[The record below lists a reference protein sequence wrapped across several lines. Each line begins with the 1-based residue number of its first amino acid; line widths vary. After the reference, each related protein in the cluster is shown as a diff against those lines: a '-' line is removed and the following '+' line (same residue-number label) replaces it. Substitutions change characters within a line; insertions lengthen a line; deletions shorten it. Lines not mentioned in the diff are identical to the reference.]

1 MESCQCPGSCLL
13 GPLLTLQVVPK
24 APLRSP
30 RLPRDH
36 RTSHSEANVSGTHS
50 GFGEAKLG
58 LELRGLASS
67 S

>member
-1 MESCQCPGSCLL
+1 MESCWCPGSCLF

-30 RLPRDH
+30 RLPREH
-36 RTSHSEANVSGTHS
+36 RTSHSEANVSGTRS
-50 GFGEAKLG
+50 GFGAAKLG
-58 LELRGLASS
+58 LELRGFASS